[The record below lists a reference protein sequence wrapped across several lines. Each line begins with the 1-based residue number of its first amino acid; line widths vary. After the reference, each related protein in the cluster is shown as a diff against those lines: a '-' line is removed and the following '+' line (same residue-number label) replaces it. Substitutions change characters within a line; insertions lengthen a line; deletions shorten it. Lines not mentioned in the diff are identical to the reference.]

1 MSITKTKV
9 AIIEDDMAIV
19 QMYRTKFETE
29 GYDVATAEDGA
40 SGLELIDSFSPDIIL
55 LDLMMPNMN
64 GLDMLSRLRSQP
76 NGREAKVVVLTN
88 MGDTETATK
97 VYKMAADDY
106 IVKAEMTPKQVAE
119 RVKLLLAKGASVA
132 GPTDAAPEPPAG
144 A

>member
-1 MSITKTKV
+1 MSTIKTKV
-9 AIIEDDMAIV
+9 AIIEDDIAIV

-29 GYDVATAEDGA
+29 GYDVSTAPDGV
-40 SGLELIDSFSPDIIL
+40 SGLELIESFEPDIVL

-76 NGREAKVVVLTN
+76 NGRDAKVVVLTN

-97 VYKMAADDY
+97 VFKMAADDY

-119 RVKLLLAKGASVA
+119 RVKTLLDKTPTPPS
-132 GPTDAAPEPPAG
+132 GPTS
-144 A
+144 

>member
-1 MSITKTKV
+1 MSEQKTKV

-29 GYDVATAEDGA
+29 GYEVQTASDGIA
-40 SGLELIDSFSPDIIL
+40 GLQLIESFQPDIVL

-64 GLDMLSRLRSQP
+64 GLDMLGRLRNQP
-76 NGREAKVVVLTN
+76 SGKNAKVVVLTN

-106 IVKAEMTPKQVAE
+106 IVKAELTPKQVAE
-119 RVKLLLAKGASVA
+119 RVKTLLAK
-132 GPTDAAPEPPAG
+132 E
-144 A
+144 

>member
-1 MSITKTKV
+1 MTTTKTKV

-119 RVKLLLAKGASVA
+119 RVKALLAKGGSVA
-132 GPTDAAPEPPAG
+132 GPTAGPAG